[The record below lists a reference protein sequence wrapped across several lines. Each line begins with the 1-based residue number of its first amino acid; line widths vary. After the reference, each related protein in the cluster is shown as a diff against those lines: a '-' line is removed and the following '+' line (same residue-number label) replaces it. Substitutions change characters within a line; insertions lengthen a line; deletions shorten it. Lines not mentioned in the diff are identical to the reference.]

1 MKVVLLMKYQ
11 FLFNVIVKNNLNNS
25 SEFHLSFAI
34 IFYKKLLEKIM
45 QLAVNISLPNIL
57 TLISQM
63 SLSEIEEVKNKIV
76 EKELYF
82 KTFKKDKIENVIND
96 FQKENYSKDFLKD
109 LENGLKKSS
118 VYNAN

>member
-1 MKVVLLMKYQ
+1 
-11 FLFNVIVKNNLNNS
+11 
-25 SEFHLSFAI
+25 
-34 IFYKKLLEKIM
+34 M

-63 SLSEIEEVKNKIV
+63 SLNEIEEVKNKII

-82 KTFKKDKIENVIND
+82 KPFKKDKIENIMND
-96 FQKENYSKDFLKD
+96 FQKENYSNDFLND

>member
-1 MKVVLLMKYQ
+1 
-11 FLFNVIVKNNLNNS
+11 
-25 SEFHLSFAI
+25 
-34 IFYKKLLEKIM
+34 M

-63 SLSEIEEVKNKIV
+63 SLNEIEEVKNKIV

-82 KTFKKDKIENVIND
+82 KTFKKDKIENVMSD
-96 FQKENYSKDFLKD
+96 FQKEDYSDDFLKD

-118 VYNAN
+118 VYNDD

>member
-1 MKVVLLMKYQ
+1 
-11 FLFNVIVKNNLNNS
+11 
-25 SEFHLSFAI
+25 
-34 IFYKKLLEKIM
+34 M

-63 SLSEIEEVKNKIV
+63 SLNEIEEVKNKII

-82 KTFKKDKIENVIND
+82 KPFKKDKIENVMND
-96 FQKENYSKDFLKD
+96 FQKENYSNDFLSD

-118 VYNAN
+118 IYNAN

>member
-1 MKVVLLMKYQ
+1 
-11 FLFNVIVKNNLNNS
+11 
-25 SEFHLSFAI
+25 
-34 IFYKKLLEKIM
+34 M
-45 QLAVNISLPNIL
+45 QLELNISLPNIL

-82 KTFKKDKIENVIND
+82 KKFKKDKIENIMSD
-96 FQKENYSKDFLKD
+96 FKKENYSDDFLKD

-118 VYNAN
+118 VYNEN

>member
-1 MKVVLLMKYQ
+1 
-11 FLFNVIVKNNLNNS
+11 
-25 SEFHLSFAI
+25 
-34 IFYKKLLEKIM
+34 M

-63 SLSEIEEVKNKIV
+63 SLNEIEQVKNKIV

-82 KTFKKDKIENVIND
+82 KTFKKDKIENIMSD
-96 FQKENYSKDFLKD
+96 FQKEDYSANFLKD

-118 VYNAN
+118 VYNED

>member
-1 MKVVLLMKYQ
+1 
-11 FLFNVIVKNNLNNS
+11 
-25 SEFHLSFAI
+25 
-34 IFYKKLLEKIM
+34 M

-63 SLSEIEEVKNKIV
+63 SLNEIEEVKNKIV

-82 KTFKKDKIENVIND
+82 KTFKKDKIENIMND
-96 FQKENYSKDFLKD
+96 FQKENYSDDFLKD

-118 VYNAN
+118 TYNEN

>member
-1 MKVVLLMKYQ
+1 MTSKQ
-11 FLFNVIVKNNLNNS
+11 NLGD
-25 SEFHLSFAI
+25 FHLSFVI
-34 IFYKKLLEKIM
+34 ILWKQLLENIM

-63 SLSEIEEVKNKIV
+63 SLNEIEEVKNKIV

-82 KTFKKDKIENVIND
+82 KTFKKDKIENVMSD
-96 FQKENYSKDFLKD
+96 FQKEDYSDDFLKD

-118 VYNAN
+118 VYNDN